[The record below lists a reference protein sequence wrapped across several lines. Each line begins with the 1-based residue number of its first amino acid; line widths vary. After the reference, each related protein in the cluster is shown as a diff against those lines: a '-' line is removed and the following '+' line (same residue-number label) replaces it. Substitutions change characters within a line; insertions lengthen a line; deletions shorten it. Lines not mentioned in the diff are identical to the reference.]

1 MSGISQETVAVIG
14 TGIALAVLIMPSLRE
29 LRRDTGDVP
38 ERLARLE
45 GTFDVFARREP
56 EEPGPAARHDGRRV

>member
-29 LRRDTGDVP
+29 LRRDT
-38 ERLARLE
+38 
-45 GTFDVFARREP
+45 
-56 EEPGPAARHDGRRV
+56 